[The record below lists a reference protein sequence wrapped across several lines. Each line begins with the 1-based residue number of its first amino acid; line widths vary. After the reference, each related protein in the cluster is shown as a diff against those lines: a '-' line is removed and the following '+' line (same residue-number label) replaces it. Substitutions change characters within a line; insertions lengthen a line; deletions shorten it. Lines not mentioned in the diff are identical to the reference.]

1 MGNSEVGHLNL
12 GAGRVVYQ
20 DLTRIDRAMQDGSLA
35 QNPVLADAL
44 ARTRKRNGALHFI
57 GLHSTGGV
65 HSHNRH
71 LHALL
76 RIAVQAG
83 IERIR
88 LHAITDGRDVA
99 PRCARADLEATES
112 VFREIGRGRFATVS
126 GRYYAM
132 DRDQRWER
140 TELAYRAMARGEG
153 QRAGSAMEALEQ
165 AYARGENDEFVK
177 PTVVVEPGEEGTIAR
192 GDTVLAFN
200 FRPDRMRQITRAL
213 ADPAFDAFERPG
225 GAVEPDYV
233 CMTSYDETFRYPVLF
248 EDEPLRATLGEVV
261 SGAGIRQI
269 RMAETEKYAHV
280 TYFFNG
286 SEEKPFPLE
295 DRVLVPSSKVAT
307 YDLKPEMSAN
317 ELTDEAVR
325 RLSGDA
331 YGFFVLNYAN
341 ADMVGHTGVIEAA
354 VRAVETVDQ
363 CLGRLIEVVRRRSGT
378 VIVTADHGNA
388 DQMIDYETGG
398 PHTAHTMY
406 PVPILIVGPRRYQV
420 RSGILADVAPTLLQI
435 MGLPAPEEMDGKS
448 LLVGE
453 AAGAIAP
460 RS

>member
-1 MGNSEVGHLNL
+1 VG
-12 GAGRVVYQ
+12 
-20 DLTRIDRAMQDGSLA
+20 
-35 QNPVLADAL
+35 
-44 ARTRKRNGALHFI
+44 
-57 GLHSTGGV
+57 
-65 HSHNRH
+65 
-71 LHALL
+71 
-76 RIAVQAG
+76 
-83 IERIR
+83 
-88 LHAITDGRDVA
+88 
-99 PRCARADLEATES
+99 PRSARADLEATES
-112 VFREIGRGRFATVS
+112 IFREIGRGRIATVS
-126 GRYYAM
+126 GRYYTM
-132 DRDQRWER
+132 DRDKRWER
-140 TELAYRAMARGEG
+140 TELAYRALAGGEG
-153 QRAGSAMEALEQ
+153 YRAGSAVEALEQ

-177 PTVVVEPGEEGTIAR
+177 PTVVVRPGDDATIAR

-225 GAVEPDYV
+225 AFLEPDYV
-233 CMTSYDETFRYPVLF
+233 CMTSYDETFPYPVLF
-248 EDEPLRATLGEVV
+248 EDKPLRATLGEVV

-325 RLSGDA
+325 RLSDDT

-354 VRAVETVDQ
+354 VKAVETVDQ

-398 PHTAHTMY
+398 PHTAHTMH
-406 PVPILIVGPRRYQV
+406 PVPILVMGPGPYRI
-420 RSGILADVAPTLLQI
+420 RSGILADVAPTLLEI
-435 MGLPAPEEMDGKS
+435 MGLPAPKEMDGKS
-448 LLVGE
+448 LVVAE
-453 AAGAIAP
+453 AAGAIPP